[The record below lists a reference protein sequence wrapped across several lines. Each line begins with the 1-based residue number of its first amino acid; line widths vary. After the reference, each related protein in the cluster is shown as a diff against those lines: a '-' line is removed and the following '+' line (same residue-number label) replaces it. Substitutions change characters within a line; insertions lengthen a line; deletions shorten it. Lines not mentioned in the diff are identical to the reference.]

1 MKFPNYNILA
11 NIPITNLVGTATDP
25 IDLDSLVDI
34 GTYKISGDVTSADWA
49 LVTAVDDLI
58 LGWDTYLT
66 ILYYWGAVQV
76 YALFVPNSYILRAY
90 SWGRGTI
97 STYSY
102 IQDDWVW
109 NVTISWNLSVA
120 TISKPTLNGSV
131 QWVTADTDWATIT
144 FDMAASDMHTVT
156 LWGNRTL
163 ALSNVSTGQIFT
175 LRLQQDGTGSR
186 TVTWFTT
193 IKRAWGAAPTLT
205 TTLNKAD
212 MFIFVCTWTNTYD
225 WFIVWQNI

>member
-11 NIPITNLVGTATDP
+11 NKPITNLIGTASDP
-25 IDLDSLVDI
+25 IDLDSLVDV

-49 LVTAVDDLI
+49 LVTEVDSLI
-58 LGWDTYLT
+58 SQWDTYLSV
-66 ILYYWGAVQV
+66 IDSWFPAQV
-76 YALFVPNSYILRAY
+76 YSLLVPNLYVFRFD
-90 SWGRGTI
+90 SWGWSAI
-97 STYSY
+97 QIINY
-102 IQDDWVW
+102 IVDDWDW

-120 TISKPTLNGSV
+120 TISKPTINGSV

-144 FDMAASDMHTVT
+144 FDMATADMHTVT

-163 ALSNVSTGQIFT
+163 ALSNVSTGQVFT

-186 TVTWFTT
+186 TVTWFST
-193 IKRAWGAAPTLT
+193 IKRAWWVAPTLT
-205 TTLNKAD
+205 TTINKAD
-212 MFIFVCTWTNTYD
+212 MFIFVCTGSGTYD